1 MDDDKTKKDRIAN
14 QETGA
19 FLMIQG
25 VLNIFNTTFGDC
37 EGQSQGLDPVRRWA
51 ILSSVEMTSECL
63 TTAICA

>member
-25 VLNIFNTTFGDC
+25 VLNIFNTTFEDS

-51 ILSSVEMTSECL
+51 ILSL
-63 TTAICA
+63 ALR